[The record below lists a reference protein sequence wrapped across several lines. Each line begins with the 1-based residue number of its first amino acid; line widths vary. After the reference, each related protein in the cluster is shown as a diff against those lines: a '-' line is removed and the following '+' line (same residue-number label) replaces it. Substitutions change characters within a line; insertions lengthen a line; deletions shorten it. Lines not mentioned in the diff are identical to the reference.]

1 MGKHRSRRNKRAQND
16 KSSVVAT
23 PDVNA
28 GTLVQDEALG
38 EEQMEQ
44 GGGEDAVGQEEGDE
58 GEGSDERDG
67 EESSENKEDGEQEG
81 GEDEDGA
88 EVAGE
93 EDGEQEESDDEE
105 SDDEYPA
112 MTSMNDLTMDLTSLL
127 LACNRGSLAEL
138 FKEMVDDRIFTYKH
152 LNIMLMIYEKKKGM
166 DEIERR
172 SVMARREQVWQYMND
187 EEHGVLEG
195 LLKFLLRKVHT
206 RWSGENKYRTPMT
219 WLRDLLDGYFKPL
232 ERELEERAIEAAAQE
247 EATQEVVPIRIP
259 EVAQRPR
266 VAVHRDVQGNAA
278 AGVGSKRASGSKR
291 KAGAEGGQTEETQK
305 RTGSDWTKAI
315 PTTCGDTAA
324 KKLHMSGRLR
334 KSSTEPQ
341 AMNRCRL
348 VPYRTDY
355 YVSIPFFFQWAAH
368 TCSQAALVMATGIDL
383 PGLGIQWLDPKRTTK
398 EMMKFGEMNQMLQS
412 SSGLGRLFVL
422 TKLRPELRSDREV
435 FCLDAGVYIIHTYWY
450 SMEDVHFFDDEVE
463 LRDGTE
469 SFPHYV
475 VYNAGTRVL
484 YLNPDVIVLEE
495 SDKKHPDFFC
505 KKLLKEYGFY
515 ISHRGHVRKLMMKV
529 CEDAMNT
536 RYNTLNDLK

>member
-172 SVMARREQVWQYMND
+172 SVMARREQVWQ
-187 EEHGVLEG
+187 V
-195 LLKFLLRKVHT
+195 
-206 RWSGENKYRTPMT
+206 
-219 WLRDLLDGYFKPL
+219 
-232 ERELEERAIEAAAQE
+232 RAE
-247 EATQEVVPIRIP
+247 
-259 EVAQRPR
+259 
-266 VAVHRDVQGNAA
+266 
-278 AGVGSKRASGSKR
+278 
-291 KAGAEGGQTEETQK
+291 
-305 RTGSDWTKAI
+305 
-315 PTTCGDTAA
+315 
-324 KKLHMSGRLR
+324 
-334 KSSTEPQ
+334 
-341 AMNRCRL
+341 
-348 VPYRTDY
+348 
-355 YVSIPFFFQWAAH
+355 
-368 TCSQAALVMATGIDL
+368 
-383 PGLGIQWLDPKRTTK
+383 
-398 EMMKFGEMNQMLQS
+398 
-412 SSGLGRLFVL
+412 
-422 TKLRPELRSDREV
+422 
-435 FCLDAGVYIIHTYWY
+435 
-450 SMEDVHFFDDEVE
+450 
-463 LRDGTE
+463 
-469 SFPHYV
+469 
-475 VYNAGTRVL
+475 
-484 YLNPDVIVLEE
+484 
-495 SDKKHPDFFC
+495 
-505 KKLLKEYGFY
+505 
-515 ISHRGHVRKLMMKV
+515 
-529 CEDAMNT
+529 
-536 RYNTLNDLK
+536 